1 MAVESV
7 NYQCPACGGPLHFS
21 ESKGLMVCDYC
32 ESSFEVAQIEAHYA
46 AKQSKADASAV
57 AAAERAASGEMSAFE
72 AMGAADGVAVALTED
87 VLNAA
92 AATSGHA
99 SEGDEAIASFL
110 SRASWNEGERD
121 GLRSM
126 TCSSCGAEITCDATT
141 AVSECPY
148 CGNPAVTPGAFVDM
162 ARPDGVVP
170 FKLDKDAA
178 VAALND
184 YYKGKRFLP
193 KKFIAAN
200 KVEHIQG
207 VYVPFWLYDGSVEGS
222 GTFECRNER
231 TYRSGDEEVTRTTVY
246 EAYRAGDLDFERV
259 TVDGSAKMPDG
270 HMDAIEPYD
279 FNEMK
284 PFSVAYLPGYVAERY
299 DEDSKV
305 CSNRAEERMRHS
317 FEHDLRATITG
328 YDYVDTGIVRSTTQ
342 MTGCM
347 QALLPVWMLHT
358 TWEGNDYLF
367 AMNGQ
372 TGRFVGDLPVA
383 KFKVAAW
390 FFGIFVALAAVLFGL
405 DMGVFQF
412 DDTLTSVFVDG
423 VIPAVV
429 AAFVCI
435 VFYNQMKTAEVASD
449 AQAYRSFEGLNL
461 TGESEHFVREY
472 ETRRRIEKN
481 DD

>member
-1 MAVESV
+1 
-7 NYQCPACGGPLHFS
+7 
-21 ESKGLMVCDYC
+21 
-32 ESSFEVAQIEAHYA
+32 
-46 AKQSKADASAV
+46 
-57 AAAERAASGEMSAFE
+57 MSAFE

-87 VLNAA
+87 VLNGRCRRQ
-92 AATSGHA
+92 AATQA
-99 SEGDEAIASFL
+99 
-110 SRASWNEGERD
+110 RATRPLRRFS
-121 GLRSM
+121 LRSLVERM
-126 TCSSCGAEITCDATT
+126 ASATVLRSNDMLTCGAEITCDATT

-170 FKLDKDAA
+170 FRLDKDAA

-184 YYKGKRFLP
+184 YYKGKKFLP

-259 TVDGSAKMPDG
+259 PVDGSAKMPDG

-279 FNEMK
+279 FDEMK

-328 YDYVDTGIVRSTTQ
+328 YDYVDTGNR
-342 MTGCM
+342 
-347 QALLPVWMLHT
+347 ALP
-358 TWEGNDYLF
+358 
-367 AMNGQ
+367 
-372 TGRFVGDLPVA
+372 
-383 KFKVAAW
+383 
-390 FFGIFVALAAVLFGL
+390 
-405 DMGVFQF
+405 
-412 DDTLTSVFVDG
+412 
-423 VIPAVV
+423 
-429 AAFVCI
+429 
-435 VFYNQMKTAEVASD
+435 
-449 AQAYRSFEGLNL
+449 
-461 TGESEHFVREY
+461 
-472 ETRRRIEKN
+472 RRR
-481 DD
+481 

>member
-72 AMGAADGVAVALTED
+72 AMGAADGAAVALTED

-184 YYKGKRFLP
+184 YYKGKKYLP

-222 GTFECRNER
+222 EIG
-231 TYRSGDEEVTRTTVY
+231 
-246 EAYRAGDLDFERV
+246 RAHV
-259 TVDGSAKMPDG
+259 
-270 HMDAIEPYD
+270 
-279 FNEMK
+279 
-284 PFSVAYLPGYVAERY
+284 
-299 DEDSKV
+299 
-305 CSNRAEERMRHS
+305 
-317 FEHDLRATITG
+317 
-328 YDYVDTGIVRSTTQ
+328 
-342 MTGCM
+342 
-347 QALLPVWMLHT
+347 
-358 TWEGNDYLF
+358 
-367 AMNGQ
+367 
-372 TGRFVGDLPVA
+372 
-383 KFKVAAW
+383 
-390 FFGIFVALAAVLFGL
+390 
-405 DMGVFQF
+405 
-412 DDTLTSVFVDG
+412 
-423 VIPAVV
+423 
-429 AAFVCI
+429 
-435 VFYNQMKTAEVASD
+435 
-449 AQAYRSFEGLNL
+449 
-461 TGESEHFVREY
+461 
-472 ETRRRIEKN
+472 
-481 DD
+481 